1 MKIGEAR
8 AAYSAKLHEF
18 QSQKTALAKQKKDL
32 ERRMALAP
40 EGQTV
45 YADEAA
51 SLELSY
57 NAVSAKYDEYHNF
70 MEQLMEMH
78 TALFNAEASRQQSDA
93 MAEYAQDLVKL
104 MEVAR
109 RIAKGAKVP
118 ASDEQKLME
127 YSMEMYLAAK
137 NMAMLSELKEKE
149 EYDSLW
155 GDEEETEYP
164 DPNEVANSAEV
175 SLDAPDLVD
184 AGDVIAAAGSGE
196 V

>member
-45 YADEAA
+45 YAGEAA

-137 NMAMLSELKEKE
+137 NMAMLSEDKKKE

-164 DPNEVANSAEV
+164 DPNEAADSAEV

-184 AGDVIAAAGSGE
+184 AGDVIAAAGS